1 MQIWKKEGCGTDN
14 ATLRQIIGEYRE
26 NGVQDIKSSSA
37 LTIYIKRLSTERLL
51 EMYRIDSEATL
62 QMLVDYIGVGAA
74 MEKAIYMS
82 ISAGTSIICKEMK
95 KKGWISPNDYEEVC
109 KKYDERVA
117 AAQAKADTAEEK
129 MFEAIARQQEAE
141 QEAAALQY
149 EIVTLKAKL
158 YDTYEALHDPTTK
171 TEQKGDHSICRAR
184 EKTQS
189 GSWG

>member
-1 MQIWKKEGCGTDN
+1 MQIWEKEDCGTYKP
-14 ATLRQIIGEYRE
+14 TLYQILEEYKKD
-26 NGVQDIKSSSA
+26 GVQDIKSSSA
-37 LTIYIKRLSTERLL
+37 LAEYMKRLSTEKLL

-62 QMLVDYIGVGAA
+62 QILVDYIGVGAA
-74 MEKAIYMS
+74 VEKAIYML
-82 ISAGTSIICKEMK
+82 ISDSTSLIYKEME
-95 KKGWISPNDYEEVC
+95 KKGWISPNNYEEAC

-117 AAQAKADTAEEK
+117 AAQAKADTAEER

-171 TEQKGDHSICRAR
+171 TEQKGDHSICKVR

>member
-1 MQIWKKEGCGTDN
+1 MGKEGCGTDN

-171 TEQKGDHSICRAR
+171 TEQKGDHSICRVR